1 MRVWLCETTIYHA
14 ASQALPLLSRES
26 LGMRLSC
33 CCLSLLNAEPDLF
46 AKFNTSVPPPQLA
59 KDFEV
64 MKSLVA
70 DKSPTTKFVA
80 GPDVANTGEFLVRYV
95 AC

>member
-1 MRVWLCETTIYHA
+1 
-14 ASQALPLLSRES
+14 
-26 LGMRLSC
+26 MRLYCS
-33 CCLSLLNAEPDLF
+33 CLSHLNAEPDLF
-46 AKFNTSVPPPQLA
+46 AKFNTSVPAPQLA

-80 GPDVANTGEFLVRYV
+80 GPDVASMGEFLVRYV
-95 AC
+95 VC

>member
-1 MRVWLCETTIYHA
+1 MGT
-14 ASQALPLLSRES
+14 
-26 LGMRLSC
+26 RLSC
-33 CCLSLLNAEPDLF
+33 SCLSLLNAEPDLF

-95 AC
+95 VC